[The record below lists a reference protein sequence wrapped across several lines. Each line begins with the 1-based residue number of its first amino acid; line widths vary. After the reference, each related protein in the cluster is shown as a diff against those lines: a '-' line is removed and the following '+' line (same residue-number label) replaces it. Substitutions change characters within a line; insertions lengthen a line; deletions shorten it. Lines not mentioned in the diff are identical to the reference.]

1 MLTWSLLG
9 KGIRQLLGTQMTRG
23 YVLWGET
30 SLLGGRAVVVRLY
43 PISAWAWG
51 CLLGNLPKRPC
62 ASI

>member
-9 KGIRQLLGTQMTRG
+9 RGHPAAAGDSDDKG
-23 YVLWGET
+23 YVLCGET

-51 CLLGNLPKRPC
+51 CLLGDHP
-62 ASI
+62 